1 MEKITFCIPSKNNLR
16 YLKACIP
23 SIRKNSYRNDHDIF
37 IFVDKDEDG
46 TVKWLEENKD
56 IYNIKYYVNPNI
68 NKSLFGIGMAYDYC
82 IKNSDTEIF
91 MIFHADMML
100 GKHAEYYAYKL
111 LQKNKVVC
119 STRIEPPLHPEG
131 PEKIVRDFGLW
142 PETNIQDGFKE
153 NKFNNF
159 VEQCQL
165 TYKNKNITH
174 GCFAPW
180 MMYKQDFMAIGMH
193 DPIMKSARED
203 SDVFNRMLLN
213 KYELIQSWES
223 FVYHLTCRGGQ
234 FEHGILTKDHS
245 QKSKDWQKLMHE
257 STLEFI
263 RKWGSNVLHDE
274 YLNPII
280 KNKYNIG
287 FVIKNCSEQLLAYLE
302 PWCSNIYVDCNI
314 NNYIQSH
321 QPTTA
326 FNLTERVKT
335 KNTLANNDIIIE
347 FDGTQINQERFI
359 FLTEQ
364 LSDIITDSGD
374 VGEFEYDIFKF
385 TIKSLQT
392 YQNNLIT
399 LK

>member
-23 SIRKNSYRNDHDIF
+23 SIRKNSYRKDHDIS

-46 TVKWLEENKD
+46 TVEWLNNNREL
-56 IYNIKYYVNPNI
+56 YNLKVFVNPNL
-68 NKSLFGIGMAYDYC
+68 NKTLYGIGMAYDFC
-82 IKNSDTEIF
+82 IKKSETDIF

-100 GKHAEYYAYKL
+100 GKNADYHAYKL
-111 LQKNKVVC
+111 LKEKKVVC
-119 STRIEPPLHPEG
+119 ATRIEPPLHPEG
-131 PEKIVRDFGLW
+131 VEKIVRDFGLW
-142 PETNIQDGFKE
+142 PENNIKDGFRE
-153 NKFNNF
+153 NEFNEF

-165 TYKNKNITH
+165 NYKDKITY

-180 MMYKQDFMAIGMH
+180 MMYKKDFIDIGMH

-203 SDVFNRMLLN
+203 SDVFNRMILN

-263 RKWGSNVLHDE
+263 RKWGTNVLHDE
-274 YLNPII
+274 FLNPII

-287 FVIKNCSEQLLAYLE
+287 FIIKNCPESLLGYLE
-302 PWCSNIYVDCNI
+302 PWCTNIYVDCNI
-314 NNYIQSH
+314 NNYIETQ
-321 QPTTA
+321 QKTTS
-326 FNLTERVKT
+326 FDLSERVRKT
-335 KNTLANNDIIIE
+335 NESKNNDILIE
-347 FDGTQINQERFI
+347 FDGMQINQARFL

-374 VGEFEYDIFKF
+374 IGEFEYDIFKF
-385 TIKSLQT
+385 KINTLQT
-392 YQNNLIT
+392 YQLNLIK
-399 LK
+399 L